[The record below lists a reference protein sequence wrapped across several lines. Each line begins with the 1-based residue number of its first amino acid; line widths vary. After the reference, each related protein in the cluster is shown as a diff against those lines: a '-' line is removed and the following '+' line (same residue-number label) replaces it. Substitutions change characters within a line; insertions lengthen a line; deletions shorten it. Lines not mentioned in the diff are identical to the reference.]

1 MYLANLANSAN
12 NLYLANRKQ
21 FANDLHNLMLIIST
35 VHAFALDTIDMLE
48 FMAQVW
54 DEATDHLTIA
64 PYLPTV
70 PTASDSLV
78 KQCSKEVM
86 EDMEQP
92 TGDKPTEF
100 AQILAYVSLAF
111 TQVFTA
117 VSQTLEQLKA
127 QAKELGI
134 KGWNFYTNTEKLTA
148 KINQALALAQE

>member
-1 MYLANLANSAN
+1 MYLATLANSAN
-12 NLYLANRKQ
+12 NLYIRNRKQ
-21 FANDLHNLMLIIST
+21 FANDLHNLMLLVST

-54 DEATDHLTIA
+54 DEATDHITLA
-64 PYLPTV
+64 PYLPTFDN
-70 PTASDSLV
+70 TV
-78 KQCSKEVM
+78 KQCSAEVM

-92 TGDKPTEF
+92 ASVEATEF

-117 VSQTLEQLKA
+117 VTEKVSQTLDELKLRA
-127 QAKELGI
+127 RRLGI

-148 KINQALALAQE
+148 KINQALAQ